1 MEVRFLV
8 IDFLHFQLT
17 NYISR
22 SFSNFAI
29 FLGNDLIIVNIIQ
42 SFIVTG
48 SAEIERVKISLDMVL
63 LHPKLQL
70 GISL

>member
-8 IDFLHFQLT
+8 IDYLHFQLK

-48 SAEIERVKISLDMVL
+48 RAEIERVKISLDMVL
-63 LHPKLQL
+63 LHPKLQF